1 MLNSM
6 RTILRGDD
14 RPPLG
19 GRSRRSRFAPEAGFT
34 LIEVLIA
41 AVVLMI
47 GMVALFGLLDSAV
60 KASYSTRAREGAT
73 NLARQLLEDAH
84 TIPYSQISTYSITKQ
99 LQEMQPSASQLS
111 ASPWKVSQRGVTYT
125 VKVSECAIDDPKNGL
140 GNHLSAGGENQFCKD
155 PGEKEW
161 EAKEA
166 TEGKTEDPQP
176 ENLKR
181 ITVDVTWVA
190 QGRSPDVRQTE
201 TLTAAGEAVG
211 LSAYNLQLSKPT
223 MAAPWTSTT
232 PVITE
237 AGVTELVFTV
247 SSPKGTTA
255 MAWSL
260 EGNRQAPAPTQTEKE
275 GPTWTFSWPITAVSD
290 GTYKITAQS
299 VNATGVTGPP
309 VTIAVTVIRGAPV
322 APKGILAGFNTIN
335 EAGKPKTV
343 VELQWQANVER
354 NVIGYRVFRP
364 PNREQACPLPAATVS
379 LSVKCIDFNPP
390 KGNASNLTYEV
401 VALYRKAGTKA
412 GEPLSETVSE
422 GVAATFAVA
431 GGEPLP
437 AGPNAPGTLKLEKNA
452 DGSVTLS
459 WPAVKSGP
467 EVAFFRIYR
476 GSTDYTSR
484 YDVTGSGTTTSYNDT
499 DATEEHSYWVTA
511 VSKNLTESPFLGPVK
526 G

>member
-1 MLNSM
+1 M
-6 RTILRGDD
+6 TAEG
-14 RPPLG
+14 
-19 GRSRRSRFAPEAGFT
+19 GFT

-41 AVVLMI
+41 AVVLVI
-47 GMVALFGLLDSAV
+47 GLTALFGLVDNSV
-60 KASYSTRAREGAT
+60 KASFSTRSREGAT
-73 NLARQLLEDAH
+73 NLARQILEDAH
-84 TIPYSQISTYSITKQ
+84 TIPYSEVSPGSITEQ
-99 LQEMQPSASQLS
+99 LQAMQPASTQLS
-111 ASPWKVSQRGVTYT
+111 TSPWKVRQRGVTYT
-125 VKVSECAIDDPKNGL
+125 VKVSECPIDDPKNGW
-140 GNHLSAGGENQFCKD
+140 GKHLNSSGENLFCKD

-181 ITVDVTWVA
+181 ITVEVTWVA
-190 QGRSPDVRQTE
+190 KGRSPVVRQAE
-201 TLTAAGEAVG
+201 TLTAAGESVG
-211 LSAYNLQLSKPT
+211 LSAYNLQLSTPV
-223 MAAPWTSTT
+223 MAAPWTATT

-237 AGVTELVFTV
+237 PSVTELVFTV

-255 MAWSL
+255 MVWSL
-260 EGNRQAPAPTQTEKE
+260 EGNRQTPEPTQTEKE
-275 GPTWTFSWPITAVSD
+275 GLTWTFSWPITGVSD

-299 VNATGVTGPP
+299 INATGVIGPP
-309 VTIAVTVIRGAPV
+309 ITIAVTLIRGTPA
-322 APKGILAGFNTIN
+322 APKAIVGGFNTVN
-335 EAGKPKTV
+335 VSGTAKRV

-364 PNREQACPLPAATVS
+364 PSRELACPESLATLS
-379 LSVKCIDFNPP
+379 LSVKCIDLNPP
-390 KGNASNLTYEV
+390 SPTASNLTYEV
-401 VALYRKAGTKA
+401 VALYRKAGSKP

-422 GVAATFAVA
+422 GPAASFTVT
-431 GGEPLP
+431 GGEPPP
-437 AGPNAPGTLKLEKNA
+437 AGPNAPETLKLDKNA

-459 WPAVKSGP
+459 WAAPKSGP
-467 EVAFFRIYR
+467 EVAFYRIYR

-484 YDVTGSGTTTSYNDT
+484 YDVTGSGTTTTYNDT